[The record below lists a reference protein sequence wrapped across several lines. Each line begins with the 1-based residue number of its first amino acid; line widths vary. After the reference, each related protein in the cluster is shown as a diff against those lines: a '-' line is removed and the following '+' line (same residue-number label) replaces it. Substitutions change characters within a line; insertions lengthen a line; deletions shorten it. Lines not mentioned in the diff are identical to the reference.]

1 MKRNIGVIALAT
13 GFALLSTTVMAAER
27 EVVLFNWLGGA
38 EKDMFDALE
47 AGFEA
52 QHPDIDLKQINPAA
66 DGDDARAGIRTAL
79 LAGEV
84 FDVLINTWPSL
95 EKEMVDNRLL
105 HSLNDAWANYDWS
118 AALSDSWRNL
128 ATHDGETYGAYI
140 IAGNRSGLWYR
151 TDSLDGLGVAPP
163 ASWED
168 FLASFEAFRASDK
181 VPVYIGARSWAQT
194 EWFENAL
201 LKTAGT
207 GFAGQLAAHE
217 VSWEDEQVKDTLRT
231 LRAMLEANCCAD
243 PDTMLSTHWSDG
255 ADSAIK
261 EAASGYLLIGTWL
274 NSRAADDYGL
284 APGADYSFVNF
295 PTIDPAHEKAL
306 SVDGKNLVVMQ
317 NGENPDEAMLFID
330 YVLSAKGAGII
341 GEYNQVSPSAKADTS
356 TYDPV
361 SRKTADALLRSDV
374 FFVLDDLLPPEL
386 SGEYRI
392 ALQDF
397 LRDPS
402 DANIDA
408 ITARL
413 EAKAAAVYR

>member
-1 MKRNIGVIALAT
+1 MRPTTYASALAL
-13 GFALLSTTVMAAER
+13 GFGLLSTAAMAADQ
-27 EVVLFNWLGGA
+27 EVILFNWLGGA
-38 EKDMFDALE
+38 EKEMFDALE

-52 QHPDIDLKQINPAA
+52 QNPDIDVKQINPAA
-66 DGDDARAGIRTAL
+66 DGDDSRAGIRTAL

-84 FDVLINTWPSL
+84 FDILINTWPSF
-95 EKEMVDNRLL
+95 EKELVDNSLL
-105 HSLNDAWANYDWS
+105 RPLNDAWAEHDWS

-128 ATHDGETYGAYI
+128 STHNGETFGAYV

-151 TDSLDGLGVAPP
+151 TDNLGDRGLEPP

-168 FLASFEAFRASDK
+168 FLASFEAFRADDK

-207 GFAGQLAAHE
+207 DFAGKLAAHE
-217 VSWEDEQVKDTLRT
+217 ASWEDEQVKKTLHT

-261 EAASGYLLIGTWL
+261 DAASGYLLIGTWM
-274 NSRAADDYGL
+274 NARAANDYGL
-284 APGADYSFVNF
+284 TPGDDYSFVNF

-317 NGENPDEAMLFID
+317 NGENPDQAVLFID
-330 YVLSAKGAGII
+330 YVLSAEGARII
-341 GEYNQVSPSAKADTS
+341 S
-356 TYDPV
+356 
-361 SRKTADALLRSDV
+361 
-374 FFVLDDLLPPEL
+374 
-386 SGEYRI
+386 
-392 ALQDF
+392 
-397 LRDPS
+397 
-402 DANIDA
+402 
-408 ITARL
+408 
-413 EAKAAAVYR
+413 